1 MSKATLTTEQVRQ
14 MVHQFA
20 TNDDFRSLFEQ
31 SPAKA
36 LAQLGISD
44 DVIAGL
50 DSKCMQPCKLGSKAA
65 FQAANAELDEAT
77 AQTFAS
83 FLVPAVSL
91 GASR

>member
-1 MSKATLTTEQVRQ
+1 MSKARLTTEQVRQ

-20 TNDDFRSLFEQ
+20 TNDDFRSLYEQ
-31 SPAKA
+31 SPARA

-65 FQAANAELDEAT
+65 FQAANAELDEVT
-77 AQTFAS
+77 AQRFAS
-83 FLVPAVSL
+83 FLVPSVTL
-91 GASR
+91 GASK